1 MHSRLGENSPAGGS
15 RGPSAPLPSESVFR
29 KALLPV
35 LVVIV
40 WAATAVPAFASG
52 RPGSLEPDAR
62 PRKLAAPV
70 QCPRCWHPALNTS
83 WQWQLSGALDTT
95 LDVQMYDVDLFDTSA
110 SQVDAINGGSRF
122 AICYLDA
129 GTYEKWRP
137 DAGAF
142 PSSVLGRGNGWPG
155 ERWLDIRR
163 LSILKPIMQARL
175 DQCAVKGFDGVE
187 FDNVD
192 GYQNSTG
199 FPLTARDQLAYN
211 TWLANQAHFRGLSA
225 ALKNDLDQVKALLPY
240 FDFAL
245 DEQCFQY
252 SECGK
257 LLPFIAAGKP
267 VFEVEYTLAASK
279 FCPKANAVNF
289 NSLKKNLELDATREG
304 CR

>member
-1 MHSRLGENSPAGGS
+1 
-15 RGPSAPLPSESVFR
+15 VFR

-40 WAATAVPAFASG
+40 SAATVAPAFASA
-52 RPGSLEPDAR
+52 RPGSPEPATR
-62 PRKLAAPV
+62 PKRLAAPI
-70 QCPRCWHPALNTS
+70 QCPRCWHPPLNTS
-83 WQWQLSGALDTT
+83 WQWQLSETLDTT
-95 LDVQMYDVDLFDTSA
+95 LDVQMYDVDLFETSA
-110 SQVDAINGGSRF
+110 SQVDEINGGSTRF

-137 DAGAF
+137 DADAF
-142 PSSVLGRGNGWPG
+142 PASVLGRGNGWPG

-163 LSILKPIMQARL
+163 ISILKAIMQARL

-192 GYQNSTG
+192 GYQNRTG

-211 TWLANQAHFRGLSA
+211 MWLANQAHLRGLSA
-225 ALKNDLDQVKALLPY
+225 ALKNDLDQVKTLLPY

-252 SECGK
+252 GECGK
-257 LLPFIAAGKP
+257 LLPFVNAGKP
-267 VFEVEYTLAASK
+267 VFEVEYNLATSK
-279 FCPKANAVNF
+279 FCPKANALNF
-289 NSLKKNLELDATREG
+289 NSLMKNLELDATREA